1 MRLEDFPHPKDDNR
15 RGVHWSASVY
25 HPTGAALDFW
35 INELQAATLATPWG
49 RPSRR
54 Q

>member
-1 MRLEDFPHPKDDNR
+1 MRIEDFPRPKDDNR

-35 INELQAATLATPWG
+35 ISELQAMHI
-49 RPSRR
+49 
-54 Q
+54 